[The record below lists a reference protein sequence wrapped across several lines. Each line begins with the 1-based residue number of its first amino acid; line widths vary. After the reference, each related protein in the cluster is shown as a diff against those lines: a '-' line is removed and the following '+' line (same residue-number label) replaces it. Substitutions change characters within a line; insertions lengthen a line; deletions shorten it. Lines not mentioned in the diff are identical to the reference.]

1 MNNVFTNIAML
12 TIGAAVGSLVTW
24 KLLKTK
30 YEKIAKE
37 EIDSVKEVFSRRKT
51 ETENEKEAEVEENE
65 SKDSPESDESEYN
78 EIIKN
83 NRYSNREKEYIVK
96 KGPRVIRPDEF
107 GEIDEYETL
116 SLCYYADKVLT
127 DFDDNIIDDVEET
140 VGVDSLTRFGEYEDD
155 SVFVRNDERKI
166 DYEILLDE
174 RNYKDVYPDDSEE

>member
-1 MNNVFTNIAML
+1 MNNTFTNFVML
-12 TIGAAVGSLVTW
+12 TIGAAIGSVVTW

-30 YEKIAKE
+30 YEKIAQE

-51 ETENEKEAEVEENE
+51 EETKPEEKIEETNEEETVA
-65 SKDSPESDESEYN
+65 KEYN
-78 EIIKN
+78 DILKSN
-83 NRYSNREKEYIVK
+83 GYSNGEKEYIVR

-107 GEIDEYETL
+107 GEIDEYDTL

-127 DFDDNIIDDVEET
+127 DFNDNIIDDVEDT
-140 VGVDSLTRFGEYEDD
+140 VGTDSLTRFGEYEDD
-155 SVFVRNDERKI
+155 SVFVRNDKRKI